1 MRSFSVYE
9 GAVGGRPIR
18 VVGGAVMHRGRVLA
32 ARRGPGMR
40 LASKWEFPGGK
51 IEPGETAEQA
61 LVREL
66 GEELGIRVRVLDLVG
81 ESFVVSNEFRIELRV
96 HAARWVGGVPKPV
109 EHDAI
114 RWCAP
119 DELSELDWAEAD
131 VPMLGPMARRL
142 RADRGGD

>member
-1 MRSFSVYE
+1 
-9 GAVGGRPIR
+9 
-18 VVGGAVMHRGRVLA
+18 
-32 ARRGPGMR
+32 MR

-119 DELSELDWAEAD
+119 DELLELDWAEAD
-131 VPMLGPMARRL
+131 VPMLAPMARRL